1 MTKTKARQEQL
12 LQLLSNM
19 GVGVINISNDKL
31 GALMGVSKRTI
42 QRDLNQLSNDKLIVK
57 ETSLIRS
64 NGDTRK
70 QRDIILKDEP
80 QRRFTLD
87 QHRQLSDK
95 RNHEIFTTEW
105 GEVIW
110 NRRIDGEWQRNME
123 DKEFK
128 DEKQAYSWLYSTLAY
143 HHKRFTQGDTYTN
156 RGANN

>member
-31 GALMGVSKRTI
+31 AALMGVSKKTI
-42 QRDLNQLSNDKLIVK
+42 QRDLNQLSNEELIIK

-64 NGDTRK
+64 NGETRK

-87 QHRQLSDK
+87 QHRQLSNKD
-95 RNHEIFTTEW
+95 NHEIFTTEW
-105 GEVIW
+105 NEVIW
-110 NRRIDGEWQRNME
+110 NRKVDGQWQRHFS
-123 DKEFK
+123 DKEFR
-128 DEKQAYSWLYSTLAY
+128 DEKQAYHWLYTALAH
-143 HHKRFTQGDTYTN
+143 HHKKAIEGDTYTN
-156 RGANN
+156 RGSI